1 MKSLLRRS
9 GILLLILSGFA
20 TQAQQNDIDLF
31 VNDMLKIADNFA
43 SPAAE
48 GAAYQGSAGWFTSAE
63 SLDLWE
69 VDLSVHGNVLLIPG
83 KKKSTRVSSSDF
95 ATFDIRGE
103 DNAQIPSAFGGA
115 TDVFIEGSL
124 DFMGNQIPFEFQALE
139 GVDKS
144 ILMHPFVQASVG
156 IPFATDFTVRFL
168 PQVEIDGV
176 QLSTYGAGLKHNFNQ
191 YFLNPQPEDFQFAA
205 LVAYTKFDVNYEF
218 TPIVIEDVADLR
230 EIEVD
235 ANLWLLQLLTSKRF
249 RNSAWSAFGSVGV
262 TNSDFGYV
270 VGGSGIALAPM
281 NAALE
286 TLSNNEMEFK
296 GDLGITYD
304 AGNFLFSSMF
314 SQGKFSNLNLS
325 LHYRM

>member
-1 MKSLLRRS
+1 MKSLLQRS
-9 GILLLILSGFA
+9 GLFVFLLSGIA
-20 TQAQQNDIDLF
+20 AQAQQDDIDLF
-31 VNDMLKIADNFA
+31 VNDMLRIADNFA

-48 GAAYQGSAGWFTSAE
+48 GAAYQGSAGWFSSAE
-63 SLDLWE
+63 NLNLWE
-69 VDLSVHGNVLLIPG
+69 VDLSVHANVLFIPG
-83 KKKSTRVSSSDF
+83 KKKSTRVSNSDF
-95 ATFDIRGE
+95 ATFDIRGG
-103 DNAQIPSAFGGA
+103 DNAEIPSAFGGA
-115 TDVFIEGSL
+115 TDIFFEGSL
-124 DFMGNQIPFEFQALE
+124 DFMGSQRPFEFQALE

-156 IPFATDFTVRFL
+156 VPFGTDVTVRFL

-176 QLSTYGAGLKHNFNQ
+176 QFSTYGAGLKHNFNQ
-191 YFLNPQPEDFQFAA
+191 YFFNPQPEDFQFAA

-218 TPIVIEDVADLR
+218 TPIVIEEVANLN

-235 ANLWLLQLLTSKRF
+235 ANLWLLQLITSKRF
-249 RNSAWSAFGSVGV
+249 RDSEWSAFGSVGV

-296 GDLGITYD
+296 GDLGLTYD

-314 SQGKFSNLNLS
+314 SQGKFSNLNIS
-325 LHYRM
+325 LHYRL